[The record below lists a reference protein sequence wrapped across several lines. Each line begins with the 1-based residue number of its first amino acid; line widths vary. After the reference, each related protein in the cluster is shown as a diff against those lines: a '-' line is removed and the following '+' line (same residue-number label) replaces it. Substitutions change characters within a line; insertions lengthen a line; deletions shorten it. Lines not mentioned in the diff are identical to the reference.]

1 MSFGLAQRQSSSVPM
16 TSPAKSN
23 PNAPPRDPRGRSDR
37 AGGVARSQ
45 SAAVVPVVDDA
56 TAPGRGGR
64 EPRASAMPV
73 ADPLSPASAALAVP
87 LEAWFAGARRDLP
100 WRRRPS
106 GWHALVSELM
116 LQQTQVARVVERF
129 DAFVAR
135 FPTPRALADA
145 PEDAVLALW
154 QGLGYYRR
162 ARLLQAAAR
171 AIVERHAGE
180 VPADRASLEAL
191 PGVGRYTAGA
201 VASIAFGAREAIVD
215 GNVARV
221 LQRVHLREGAS
232 TDRAVAAWAW
242 DEAAAFVAG
251 AGRPG
256 VANEAL
262 MELGATV
269 CTPAA
274 PRCGACP
281 LASSCRARAEGRTD
295 AIPAPKPRAARR
307 ALVLVTARIERASD
321 GAILLEQRAATG
333 LWARLW
339 QPPTVEC
346 ADADGGELSPQAAA
360 RLLALGGGGATP
372 PLLEPRE
379 GFTFQTTHRDILF
392 VVFAARIRGRG
403 DGLATDGRRW
413 VAPADLAEFAL
424 SNAAK
429 RVVLAGA

>member
-1 MSFGLAQRQSSSVPM
+1 M
-16 TSPAKSN
+16 TTRATPTAN
-23 PNAPPRDPRGRSDR
+23 EPPTRAPRGAAKPRPR
-37 AGGVARSQ
+37 ARSR
-45 SAAVVPVVDDA
+45 AAVATSDA
-56 TAPGRGGR
+56 PATTG
-64 EPRASAMPV
+64 
-73 ADPLSPASAALAVP
+73 ASAALAAP
-87 LEAWFAGARRDLP
+87 LEAWFESARRDLP
-100 WRRRPS
+100 WRRRPG

-116 LQQTQVARVVERF
+116 LQQTQVSRVVERF

-135 FPTPRALADA
+135 FPTPRALAEA

-171 AIVERHAGE
+171 GIVERHGGE
-180 VPADRASLEAL
+180 VPSGRASLEAL

-201 VASIAFGAREAIVD
+201 VASIAFGAREPIVD

-221 LQRVHLREGAS
+221 LQRVHAKEGAS

-242 DEAAAFVAG
+242 SEATAFVAG
-251 AGRPG
+251 AARPG

-281 LASSCRARAEGRTD
+281 LAGSCRARAEGTVA

-307 ALVLVTARIERASD
+307 TLVLVAARVERASD
-321 GAILLEQRAATG
+321 GAVLLEQRAATG

-339 QPPTVEC
+339 QPPTAEC
-346 ADADGGELSPQAAA
+346 ADADGGDLSPAAVA
-360 RLLALGGGGATP
+360 RLLGFDGSGGRTGAGASLALAPAGGFP
-372 PLLEPRE
+372 
-379 GFTFQTTHRDILF
+379 FQTTHRDIRF
-392 VVFAARIRGRG
+392 VVFAARVRGRG
-403 DGLATDGRRW
+403 DALATGGRRW
-413 VAPADLAEFAL
+413 VAPAELADFAL

-429 RVVLAGA
+429 RVLLADG

>member
-1 MSFGLAQRQSSSVPM
+1 MADAGIS
-16 TSPAKSN
+16 
-23 PNAPPRDPRGRSDR
+23 APPRGRTRR
-37 AGGVARSQ
+37 APPWRTPMTTRATPTANEPPTRAPHG
-45 SAAVVPVVDDA
+45 AAK
-56 TAPGRGGR
+56 
-64 EPRASAMPV
+64 PRARARTHARAATSDA
-73 ADPLSPASAALAVP
+73 PAPAGTPSSLAASLAAP
-87 LEAWFAGARRDLP
+87 LESWFETARRDLP

-116 LQQTQVARVVERF
+116 LQQTQVSRVVERF

-135 FPTPRALADA
+135 FPTPRALAEA

-171 AIVERHAGE
+171 GIVERHDGE

-201 VASIAFGAREAIVD
+201 VASIAFGAREPIVD

-221 LQRVHLREGAS
+221 LQRVHGKEGAS

-242 DEAAAFVAG
+242 SEATAFVAG
-251 AGRPG
+251 AARPG

-281 LASSCRARAEGRTD
+281 VAGSCRARAEGTAD

-307 ALVLVTARIERASD
+307 TIVLVAARVERASD
-321 GAILLEQRAATG
+321 GAVLLEQRAATG

-346 ADADGGELSPQAAA
+346 ADADGGDLSPQAAA
-360 RLLALGGGGATP
+360 RLLGFDGSGGETGAGASLALAPAGGFP
-372 PLLEPRE
+372 
-379 GFTFQTTHRDILF
+379 FQTTHRDIRF
-392 VVFAARIRGRG
+392 VVFAARVRGRG
-403 DGLATDGRRW
+403 DALATGGRRW
-413 VAPADLAEFAL
+413 VAPAELADFAL

-429 RVVLAGA
+429 RVVLGEA